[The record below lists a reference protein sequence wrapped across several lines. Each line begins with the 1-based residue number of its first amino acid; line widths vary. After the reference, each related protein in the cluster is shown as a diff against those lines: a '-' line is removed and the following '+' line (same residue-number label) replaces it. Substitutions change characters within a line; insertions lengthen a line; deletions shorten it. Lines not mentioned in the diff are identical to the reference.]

1 MTDAAQPMQAGL
13 DSFYRE
19 HSSWLES
26 WLRRRLGNG
35 WDAAD
40 LSQETFL
47 RVLASPGGEP
57 LAALREPR
65 AYLVTVGKRLLLNH
79 QRRRQ
84 LEQAYLDA
92 LSQLPE
98 AVTPSAEQ
106 RWIVLQTLQ
115 ALDDLLDGLAPAVR
129 RAFLWAQL
137 EGLSYAQIAERLQVS
152 QRTVKRYMAQAY
164 EHCLVA
170 DL

>member
-26 WLRRRLGNG
+26 WLRRRLGNA

-47 RVLASPGGEP
+47 RVLASPGSEP

-84 LEQAYLDA
+84 LEQAYLDGR
-92 LSQLPE
+92 SSK
-98 AVTPSAEQ
+98 V
-106 RWIVLQTLQ
+106 
-115 ALDDLLDGLAPAVR
+115 
-129 RAFLWAQL
+129 
-137 EGLSYAQIAERLQVS
+137 
-152 QRTVKRYMAQAY
+152 
-164 EHCLVA
+164 
-170 DL
+170 